1 MEILRSLVCTRPG
14 SLVIHI
20 ILQAL
25 LAATKYSEITSSLC
39 HNSGM
44 DQLCYVVHISYVVY
58 QALTFTFLEIGSA
71 LKNISVSTF
80 EIFIDLVKLDTQ
92 YILTLKHNN
101 LTKRS

>member
-25 LAATKYSEITSSLC
+25 LAATKYPEITSSLC

-44 DQLCYVVHISYVVY
+44 DQLCYVVHITYVVH
-58 QALTFTFLEIGSA
+58 QALTFKFLEMA
-71 LKNISVSTF
+71 V
-80 EIFIDLVKLDTQ
+80 
-92 YILTLKHNN
+92 
-101 LTKRS
+101 R